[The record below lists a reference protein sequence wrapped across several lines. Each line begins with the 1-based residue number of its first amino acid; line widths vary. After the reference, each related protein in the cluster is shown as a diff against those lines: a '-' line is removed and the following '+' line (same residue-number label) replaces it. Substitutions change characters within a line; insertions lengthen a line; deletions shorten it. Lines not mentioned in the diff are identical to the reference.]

1 MIENN
6 KEMSLLEY
14 YKNNEIN
21 PVPIEISDRESWSR
35 HCQKRRNLYEK
46 HLMVPASY
54 FKGKSVLE
62 FGCNS
67 GENPLY
73 LASLGADLTLVE
85 PNDQVLPRLKKIFSD
100 AGYEKSIVQLVNT
113 DIEGFKPQNT
123 YDVVLAEGFIS
134 GIANRE
140 RMLSLICKHIRDKG
154 IGVISFDERYG
165 SLLEVSRRAVFKRVC
180 ELMNLPYA
188 QSPETL
194 AVARE
199 IFSEEF
205 YAINVSRPIDAWY
218 KDVLLNPFVS
228 WKYFWTYQ
236 EVIPIIESEG
246 CEILSSSPRWGTL
259 DNYTWYK
266 NVQSPRERHDYY
278 LKDWSNYLAFF
289 ITGIPTSALP
299 ENIDK
304 TREALSGL
312 IREIYLY
319 TAAEKGLSEE
329 IHYPKELSDYL
340 RSTGHDKVIAF
351 DHEMKRFFSLL
362 STAKAA
368 GELISGYHSLKIVRS
383 LWGYSSPYI
392 SFVKNQNG
400 FSQV

>member
-1 MIENN
+1 MTEIN

-14 YKNNEIN
+14 YQNNEIN

-46 HLMVPASY
+46 HLMIPASY
-54 FKGKSVLE
+54 FKGKSILE

-73 LASLGADLTLVE
+73 LASLGAGLTLVE

-113 DIEGFKPQNT
+113 DIEGFQSQSK

-134 GIANRE
+134 GIAERE
-140 RMLSLICKHIRDKG
+140 RMLSLICRHIRDKG

-165 SLLEVSRRAVFKRVC
+165 SLLEVSRRAVFKRAC
-180 ELMNLPYA
+180 ELMNLAYT
-188 QSPETL
+188 QSTETL
-194 AVARE
+194 TVARE
-199 IFSEEF
+199 IFNEEF

-246 CEILSSSPRWGTL
+246 CEILSSSPRWGSL

-266 NVQSPRERHDYY
+266 NVQSPKERHEYF

-289 ITGIPTSALP
+289 ITGIPTSTTPKYA
-299 ENIDK
+299 EK
-304 TREALSGL
+304 TREELSNL
-312 IREIYLY
+312 IRDIYLY
-319 TAAEKGLSEE
+319 TASEQGLKNK
-329 IHYPKELSDYL
+329 IIYPEGLSDYL
-340 RSTGHDKVIAF
+340 KSTGHEKIIAF
-351 DHEMKRFFSLL
+351 DQEMKRFFHILN
-362 STAKAA
+362 TAKTAS
-368 GELISGYHSLKIVRS
+368 ELISEYHSLKTVRS
-383 LWGYSSPYI
+383 LWGFSSPYI
-392 SFVKNQNG
+392 SFVKT
-400 FSQV
+400 